1 MSKKDK
7 LIERLRTVPKDFT
20 YEELVS
26 LLKYLGFEEVKSGKT
41 SGSAVKFKNYKTNR
55 IIYLHKPH
63 PSNIVK
69 KYILIYV
76 IEELEK
82 GGYLSEK

>member
-7 LIERLRTVPKDFT
+7 LIRKLLGIPKDLTF
-20 YEELVS
+20 EELVM
-26 LLKYLGFEEVKSGKT
+26 LLKYFGFEEVKSGRT
-41 SGSAVKFKNYKTNR
+41 SGSAVKFKNCKTKR

-69 KYILIYV
+69 KYILLYV

-82 GGYLSEK
+82 GGYLGEK

>member
-26 LLKYLGFEEVKSGKT
+26 LLKYFGFEEVKSGKT
-41 SGSAVKFKNYKTNR
+41 SGSAVKLKNYKIMKR
-55 IIYLHKPH
+55 
-63 PSNIVK
+63 
-69 KYILIYV
+69 
-76 IEELEK
+76 
-82 GGYLSEK
+82 

>member
-1 MSKKDK
+1 MS
-7 LIERLRTVPKDFT
+7 
-20 YEELVS
+20 
-26 LLKYLGFEEVKSGKT
+26 
-41 SGSAVKFKNYKTNR
+41 KNYKTNR